1 MNEGLLLLLV
11 LLSLL
16 FSALFSGVETGLY
29 SLNRLRLELRA
40 KNHKNRHAVLLLS
53 LLKHRALILCVFLI
67 GNNIANGLSAVF
79 AETWASHYVGEGK
92 GVLLSAALLTPLLFF
107 FGEALPKHLFTL
119 FTETWTY
126 RLAPFL
132 IAARWVFSPLI
143 LFLQPIARVALDFA
157 VRAGKS
163 LQSWKPGAQD
173 LERLLAASG
182 SEVAPE
188 LRHAAIEV
196 AKRQNRQ
203 VQSIMV
209 PREHAC
215 FLKEEQTLHDL
226 RETLKKKGFHRYPL
240 KNSQGEFSHY
250 LHCLDAFREGKPD
263 SPLSSLAVPLVELS
277 PSIPLWKAL
286 ILFEEKDSRV
296 GLVRSVRGQV
306 LGFVFVKDLVKGLL
320 PIGVH
325 EFEELGG

>member
-1 MNEGLLLLLV
+1 MNEGLLFLFV
-11 LLSLL
+11 FLSLA

-40 KNHKNRHAVLLLS
+40 KNEKNRRAVLLLS
-53 LLKHRALILCVFLI
+53 LLKNRALILCVFLV

-79 AETWASHYVGEGK
+79 AESWASHYVGEGK
-92 GVLLSAALLTPLLFF
+92 GVFLSAALLTPLLFF
-107 FGEALPKHLFTL
+107 FGEALPKHLFNL

-132 IAARWVFSPLI
+132 LGARWVFAPLI
-143 LFLQPIARVALDFA
+143 LFLQPIAKLALDFA
-157 VRAGKS
+157 IRAGKGIEG
-163 LQSWKPGAQD
+163 WKPGAHD

-182 SEVAPE
+182 SEVTPE

-209 PREHAC
+209 PREHAHV
-215 FLKEEQTLHDL
+215 LQEGESLSD
-226 RETLKKKGFHRYPL
+226 LKKALKRDGYRRYPL
-240 KNSQGEFSHY
+240 QNAEGNFHFYVHS
-250 LHCLDAFREGKPD
+250 LDAFRQGSPE
-263 SPLSSLAVPLVELS
+263 SPLSAHGVPLVELS
-277 PSIPLWKAL
+277 PSFPLWKAL

-296 GLVRSVRGQV
+296 GLVRSPRGQV

-325 EFEELGG
+325 EFEAF

>member
-1 MNEGLLLLLV
+1 MNEGLLFLLV
-11 LLSLL
+11 LVFLL

-40 KNHKNRHAVLLLS
+40 KNQKNRRAVLLLS
-53 LLKHRALILCVFLI
+53 LLHNRALILCVFLV

-79 AETWASHYVGEGK
+79 AESWASHYVGEGK
-92 GVLLSAALLTPLLFF
+92 GVLLSAAILTPLLFF
-107 FGEALPKHLFTL
+107 FGEALPKHLFNL

-132 IAARWVFSPLI
+132 LAARWVFAPLI
-143 LFLQPIARVALDFA
+143 FFLRPIAGLALDFA
-157 VRAGKS
+157 TRAGKGIEG
-163 LQSWKPGAQD
+163 WKPGAQD

-188 LRHAAIEV
+188 LRRAAIQV
-196 AKRQNRQ
+196 AQRQNRQ

-209 PREHAC
+209 PKEHAHVLREEQGLED
-215 FLKEEQTLHDL
+215 LKEM
-226 RETLKKKGFHRYPL
+226 LKTKGFRRYPL
-240 KNSQGEFSHY
+240 RNAEGDYQLYVHS
-250 LHCLDAFREGKPD
+250 LDAFRAGEPER
-263 SPLSSLAVPLVELS
+263 PLSAHGVPLVQLS
-277 PSIPLWKAL
+277 PSFPLWKAL

-296 GLVRSVRGQV
+296 GVVRSPRGQV

-325 EFEELGG
+325 EFED

>member
-1 MNEGLLLLLV
+1 MNEGILLLLV
-11 LLSLL
+11 LLALL

-40 KNHKNRHAVLLLS
+40 KNQKNRRAVLLLS
-53 LLKHRALILCVFLI
+53 LLKHRALILCVFLV

-79 AETWASHYVGEGK
+79 AEAWARHYVGEGK

-107 FGEALPKHLFTL
+107 LGEALPKHLFNL

-132 IAARWVFSPLI
+132 VAARWVFSPLI
-143 LFLQPIARVALDFA
+143 LFLRPIAQLALDFA
-157 VRAGKS
+157 VRAGKG
-163 LQSWKPGAQD
+163 LEGWKPGAHD

-209 PREHAC
+209 PREHAH
-215 FLKEEQTLHDL
+215 LLREEQTLSHL
-226 RETLKKKGFHRYPL
+226 KQTLKKEGYRRYPL
-240 KNSQGEFSHY
+240 QNESGDFHFY
-250 LHCLDAFREGKPD
+250 VHCLDAFRAG
-263 SPLSSLAVPLVELS
+263 SPQDLLSAHGVPLVELS
-277 PSIPLWKAL
+277 PSFPLWKAM

-296 GLVRSVRGQV
+296 GLVRSLRGQV

-325 EFEELGG
+325 EFET